1 MKPTSRRKTRRR
13 FNVSDI
19 RGRVTDEQILSKK
32 FKLVIASR
40 FVKRFLCVASSFM
53 KGFFVN
59 RLANEKSVYLRHAA
73 HQKIDW
79 YPWSEEAFDLARRQD
94 KPLFLS
100 TGAVWCHWCHVMAG
114 QCFENDEI
122 VNLMNELFINIK
134 LDRDERPDIDRR
146 YQQAVAAMG
155 AGSGW
160 PLSVFLTPDK
170 KPFFGGT
177 YFPPEDMQGRPGFKN
192 VLRAVS
198 NFYKT
203 KRSDV
208 SVYSSQVMD
217 TLKPEI
223 LLPDD
228 LNKSSLDVAA
238 KDILSHFDAQ
248 HGGFGTS
255 PKFPMPGALEF
266 LLRRFSVSREAAT
279 GGAVR
284 RTLDAMARGGFHDQ
298 IGGGFHRY
306 SVDEE
311 WIVPHFEK
319 MADDNAWL
327 LRNYVDAYA
336 VFGDERFKGVARGV
350 IAFTRD
356 VLSDPGGGFHASQ
369 DADVVR
375 DDEGGYFTWTDD
387 DFKKILTAEE
397 YAVLTLH
404 LFHDRGHMHHDPS
417 KTVLAVAQ
425 VPEEIAAKLGK
436 SFVEVSET
444 IRRGKEKLLRER
456 NARKAPFVDR
466 TLYTSLNG
474 MLITSYLQA
483 YRLLGDPSLKDFAL
497 LSLDRILRDRL
508 VGNTLYHSEGV
519 PAVLD
524 DIIYLIEA
532 LIAAYEGTGMRSHLD
547 RADALMTECMKKFKA
562 EGGGFFD
569 TEGEVLGTRLRPI
582 EDIPHPS
589 ANAVAVMLLL
599 KLFRL
604 TGEESYR
611 IVAEK
616 ALKIFF
622 RAAGEMGIHAGTYF
636 CALDTYFNMLKL
648 TVESDPG
655 SDLSRAALALSGPYS
670 TILYG
675 ANNGR
680 VIPCINETCFE
691 PITDVARLKD
701 FFLHL
706 PAR

>member
-1 MKPTSRRKTRRR
+1 
-13 FNVSDI
+13 
-19 RGRVTDEQILSKK
+19 
-32 FKLVIASR
+32 
-40 FVKRFLCVASSFM
+40 M